1 MPSWRM
7 PPLNIPVNV
16 AAWWRKKAVL
26 SVIFLAGILPT
37 PEDNFV
43 LCPED
48 YAAAEDWGT
57 VTAIVHSHPMR
68 QHSPAN
74 WIKRNAT

>member
-7 PPLNIPVNV
+7 PPLNILVSV
-16 AAWWRKKAVL
+16 VVSWRRKAAL
-26 SVIFLAGILPT
+26 SGIFLAGILPLT

-57 VTAIVHSHPMR
+57 VIGYCAQP
-68 QHSPAN
+68 P
-74 WIKRNAT
+74 